1 MARKISKAFND
12 NKNDNDP
19 PYPPDTITIYL
30 DMDGVVADFDGHAK
44 TAGKQD
50 GQGKPKYNELDRA
63 WYASMPA
70 TEGAK
75 DFYDA
80 AKKLGV
86 VKFLTGPIMNP
97 DCFSGKAD
105 WVMKFVP
112 EAGRNILGDLIIAH
126 SKDKQYLAKPRRI
139 LIDDRIQNINQWI
152 AEGGIGIHHKGDF
165 AETLKELQKVVAELK
180 AAKPAAPQKKR
191 GMEP

>member
-1 MARKISKAFND
+1 MVKKISKAFND
-12 NKNDNDP
+12 NDP
-19 PYPPDTITIYL
+19 APYPPDAVTIYL
-30 DMDGVVADFDGHAK
+30 DLDGVVADFDAHAK
-44 TAGKQD
+44 AEGKHD
-50 GQGKPKYNELDRA
+50 AQGKLKYDELDRA

-80 AKKLGV
+80 AKKLGI
-86 VKFLTGPIMNP
+86 VKFLTGPILNP

-139 LIDDRIQNINQWI
+139 LIDDRALNIKQWI

-165 AETLKELQKVVAELK
+165 AETLKELQRVVAELR
-180 AAKPAAPQKKR
+180 AKPATKPHKKR
-191 GMEP
+191 GIAP